1 MSDIMVKELA
11 KQIGAP
17 VEILLT
23 QLQGA
28 GIQASTAE
36 DKITTTERLQL
47 LQYMQAGQ
55 KIATASKSSKLG
67 LKKKSVLKVSGSRGE
82 KTGKTVNVAVRRK
95 KGLLKKAAITT
106 TTSAEEV
113 KEEKNVTISRSEQ
126 LAKQLEAERKA
137 REAASKAAQKRAKK
151 ETKSQANV
159 TEKAIKQE
167 TTPTTECSAEP
178 EPQHTAITNKTT
190 ATTTKQQDQ
199 TSAPKTTATKTEKRP
214 EEKPSNDNIIKQVEN
229 TEPPQEQIKTEN
241 TPVVTETKTEKTPY
255 LSGKEQRDAVAAKAR
270 AEAELMFKR
279 RPSRKANKPVEK
291 PEAENK
297 KEQDKHDHTTQ
308 DKAKKKGPK
317 RLRNAINDG
326 NELHLSK
333 DKKSSN
339 KRKTKKV
346 KHNQPE
352 VNIDVSKHKFE
363 KPTAPVVRE
372 VEIPES
378 IIVGDLAKELKVQG
392 VEVIKTMMSMGVMA
406 TINQTLDQDTAILVV
421 EEMGHKAIPMVEE
434 DDETL
439 VAQLIEDDKE
449 YELLPRPPVV
459 TIMGHVDHGK
469 TSLLDYI
476 RKSRVTAGEAGG
488 ITQHIGAYHVKTPT
502 GVITF
507 LDTPGHAAF
516 SAMRARGT
524 NATDIAILV
533 VAADDG
539 VMPQTQ
545 ESIQHARNADVP
557 LIVAIN
563 KIDKET
569 ADPERVKNEL
579 SQHEVIPDDWGGDDV
594 FVNVSAHTGEGID
607 ELLESIL
614 LVSEVLELKA
624 PVEGPAKGIVVE
636 ASIEKGRG
644 AVATVL
650 VKSGTLKKGD
660 FVLSGKEY
668 GRVRALFNEFGKQVD
683 SAGPSIPVS
692 VLGLSGAP
700 NAGDELL
707 VVSDERKAKE
717 IAESRRQHE
726 KDSLFAAQQAA
737 KLDAMFSKMKD
748 GEKLEVS
755 ILIKA
760 DVQGSVEALRSALT
774 ELSTDEVAVKIVG
787 SGVGG
792 FSETDVN
799 LAIAAGAVMIGFNV
813 RADAAAK
820 RIASEAGAE
829 IRYYSV
835 IYEVID
841 DVRDAMSGM
850 LAPELREKFVG
861 LAEVKEVFR
870 SSSFGAA
877 AGCLVLDGAVRQGLP
892 IRVLRDNVVV
902 FEGELESLRR
912 HKDIVNEVVSGTE
925 CGIAVK
931 NYNDVKV
938 GDQIECFERK
948 EVRRKI

>member
-11 KQIGAP
+11 QQIGAP

-23 QLQGA
+23 QLQSA

-36 DKITTTERLQL
+36 DKITTAEKLQL
-47 LQYMQAGQ
+47 LQHMQAGQ
-55 KIATASKSSKLG
+55 KAATASKSSKLG
-67 LKKKSVLKVSGSRGE
+67 LKKKSVLKISGSRGE

-95 KGLLKKAAITT
+95 KGLLKKAAVATAGADST
-106 TTSAEEV
+106 AE
-113 KEEKNVTISRSEQ
+113 KGVTVSRSEQ
-126 LAKQLEAERKA
+126 LAKQLEAERRA
-137 REAASKAAQKRAKK
+137 REAASKAAQKSVTK
-151 ETKSQANV
+151 EAEEETA
-159 TEKAIKQE
+159 TAEETTKQE
-167 TTPTTECSAEP
+167 TTNPVE
-178 EPQHTAITNKTT
+178 
-190 ATTTKQQDQ
+190 TTTKPEA
-199 TSAPKTTATKTEKRP
+199 TSASTASSKDTPKQQSETTNEAAKAKDTTAKAEKSSDNTDTAKKATAKPEKTAK
-214 EEKPSNDNIIKQVEN
+214 KPKQ
-229 TEPPQEQIKTEN
+229 Q
-241 TPVVTETKTEKTPY
+241 TETKQAPEKAEKKQPLH
-255 LSGKEQRDAVAAKAR
+255 LSGKEQRDAVAARAK
-270 AEAELMFKR
+270 AEAESMFKR
-279 RPSRKANKPVEK
+279 RPSRKANKPAEK
-291 PEAENK
+291 PKTEDK
-297 KEQDKHDHTTQ
+297 KEPNKPAATQ
-308 DKAKKKGPK
+308 EKTKKKGPK
-317 RLRNAINDG
+317 RLRNAGSD

-339 KRKTKKV
+339 KRKAKKG
-346 KHNQPE
+346 KRNQQQPE
-352 VNIDVSKHKFE
+352 VKIDVSKHKFE

-372 VEIPES
+372 VEIPET
-378 IIVGDLAKELKVQG
+378 IVVGDLAKELKVQG
-392 VEVIKTMMSMGVMA
+392 VEVIKTMMGMGVMA

-476 RKSRVTAGEAGG
+476 RESRVTASEAGG
-488 ITQHIGAYHVKTPT
+488 ITQHIGAYHVETPN

-539 VMPQTQ
+539 VMPQTK
-545 ESIQHARNADVP
+545 ESIQHARDADVP

-624 PVEGPAKGIVVE
+624 PAEGLAKGTVVE

-660 FVLSGKEY
+660 FILSGKEY

-748 GEKLEVS
+748 GEKLEVPV
-755 ILIKA
+755 LIKA
-760 DVQGSVEALRSALT
+760 DVQGSVEALRGALT

-799 LAIAAGAVMIGFNV
+799 LALAAGAVMIGFNV

-820 RIASEAGAE
+820 RVASESGVE

-835 IYEVID
+835 IYEIID
-841 DVRDAMSGM
+841 DIRDAMSGM
-850 LAPELREKFVG
+850 LAPELREEFVG

-877 AGCLVLDGAVRQGLP
+877 AGCLVLDGVVRQGLP
-892 IRVLRDNVVV
+892 IRVLRDNVVI

-948 EVRRKI
+948 EIRRKI